1 MEIKIED
8 YLSRE
13 EIKKILED
21 QIRGA
26 VKDKFTDEK
35 EFERILF
42 NLSYEFVYQ
51 EIDKATGKNSRQ
63 LILEKTESILNN
75 IKNYSVFRD
84 GSYGSPKSLASKIVE
99 GAVSNNTELIK
110 QKVKECILSRDFS
123 KEVWDQFISSQESF
137 LSAIYEVRDQ
147 IK

>member
-13 EIKKILED
+13 EIKEILED
-21 QIRGA
+21 QIRESI
-26 VKDKFTDEK
+26 KDKFTNEK

-51 EIDKATGKNSRQ
+51 EIDKATGKNSRE
-63 LILEKTESILNN
+63 LILKKTESILNN

-84 GSYGSPKSLASKIVE
+84 GSYGSPKSLAYKILE
-99 GAVSNNTELIK
+99 GAVANNTELIK
-110 QKVKECILSRDFS
+110 QKVRECILSKDFS